1 MFRWI
6 APALVIGLLAA
17 APVQAQQTPAAQPA
31 QQAQAQK
38 SPFVF
43 QSDGGVILHFIKPD
57 KGADFEM
64 LVTKL
69 KEALA
74 KSENAERKAQA
85 ASWKLFKAA
94 EPGAAGAIMYVS
106 VIHPAV
112 KDADYYIPLII
123 NDAFPAE
130 GQALYKQYLDVSANP
145 SANKLTLT
153 LLQDLSK

>member
-17 APVQAQQTPAAQPA
+17 APVQAQPPAAQPA
-31 QQAQAQK
+31 QQAEAKK

-64 LVTKL
+64 LVAKL

-74 KSENAERKAQA
+74 KSEKPEHKAQA
-85 ASWKLFKAA
+85 GFMETLQAA
-94 EPGAAGAIMYVS
+94 EPVRPARSCAS
-106 VIHPAV
+106 VFGR
-112 KDADYYIPLII
+112 KDADCYIPLII
-123 NDAFPAE
+123 NGVSAE
-130 GQALYKQYLDVSANP
+130 GRALQQPRRQRQS

-153 LLQDLSK
+153 LLQDLAK